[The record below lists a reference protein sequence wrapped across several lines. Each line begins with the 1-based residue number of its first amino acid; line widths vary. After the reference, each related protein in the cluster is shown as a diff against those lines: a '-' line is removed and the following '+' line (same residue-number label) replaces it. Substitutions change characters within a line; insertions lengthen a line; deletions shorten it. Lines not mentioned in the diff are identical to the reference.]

1 MTEPT
6 EPVVA
11 LVVAAGSG
19 VRLGGEVPK
28 ALREIAGRP
37 LVLRSVEQLAGGGCT
52 HAVVVVAAGTEDAFA
67 AALASAPVPVRLVRG
82 GAERQDSVRLGLD
95 AVAADPSLAG
105 CRVVL
110 VHDAA
115 RALVPAAVVARVI
128 AAVQGGAPAVIPV
141 TTVIDSVRQVLP
153 GGSSVVDRATLRAV
167 QTPQG
172 FDLATLRAA
181 HELIARD
188 GVAVT
193 DDAAACE
200 HAGHSV
206 VLVEGAR
213 EAMKITEPLDLVL
226 AEAIARADV

>member
-1 MTEPT
+1 MTEPR

-153 GGSSVVDRATLRAV
+153 SGSSVVDRATLRAV